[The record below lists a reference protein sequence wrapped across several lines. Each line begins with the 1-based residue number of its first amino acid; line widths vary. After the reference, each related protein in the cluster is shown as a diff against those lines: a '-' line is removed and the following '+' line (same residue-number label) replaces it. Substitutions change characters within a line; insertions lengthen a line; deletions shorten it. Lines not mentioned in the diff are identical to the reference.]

1 MLKNVNETLTKLDHF
16 EENADPDLKAFLMEV
31 RWHLENLHLSECV
44 QDAILH
50 LGDHGYY
57 NPDEELLEKTAI
69 ALFYNRDIQDRQ
81 YDLVSKIIEDVLK
94 DTELRLSYILVPGEV
109 ITDYTLDTGETFQ
122 CIIGKQG
129 NNLEQALKDTIQRLL
144 SRQGSAEDI
153 QRIMGTY
160 IPESDEM
167 EKLVSSGK
175 YTSLSDGYVLP
186 GYVVSFTKRIPGE
199 EEA

>member
-1 MLKNVNETLTKLDHF
+1 MLKNVLQTLTKLDHF

-31 RWHLENLHLSECV
+31 RWHLENLHLSQCV
-44 QDAILH
+44 QDAIFH

-57 NPDEELLEKTAI
+57 NPSEELLEKTAI